1 MQFYLLQ
8 FNVSKPSKSRHL
20 KEQDILEL
28 IELANNFKSEDL
40 IEYRHENLF
49 PDKKVASIFCEPSTR
64 TKLSFEIA
72 ACNLGAKFID
82 FNIENSSIQKGETL
96 EDTIEAMMLMGID
109 LCILRHSDSTI
120 HDLAKAFPEMQFINA
135 GEGSTAHPSQAL
147 LDLMTIQE
155 SKDTFKDLKITIVGD
170 LDHSRV
176 VSSFLEAI
184 QIVGYKSITF
194 CGHPDLCKT
203 FLENPVGNFEPE
215 LNIALQ
221 DADVV
226 IALRIQN
233 ERLTEKLSISASDYV
248 ERYQINVDSL
258 QVASPDMILLHPGP
272 VNFGIELNKDV
283 SALENCKIKN
293 QIFNGVGMRMAIL
306 TKLFSQA

>member
-1 MQFYLLQ
+1 MSQNLL
-8 FNVSKPSKSRHL
+8 NLSHL

-28 IELANNFKSEDL
+28 IELANNFKSEGL

-96 EDTIEAMMLMGID
+96 ADTIEAMMLMGID
-109 LCILRHSDSTI
+109 LCILRHSDSAI
-120 HDLAKAFPEMQFINA
+120 HELAKAFPEMQFINA
-135 GEGSTAHPSQAL
+135 GEGSIAHPSQAL

-155 SKDTFKDLKITIVGD
+155 SKEAFKDLKITIVGD

-215 LNIALQ
+215 LNTALQ

>member
-1 MQFYLLQ
+1 MSQNLL
-8 FNVSKPSKSRHL
+8 NLSHL

-28 IELANNFKSEDL
+28 IELANNFKSEGL

-96 EDTIEAMMLMGID
+96 ADTIEAMMLMGID
-109 LCILRHSDSTI
+109 LCILRHSDSAI
-120 HDLAKAFPEMQFINA
+120 HELAKAFPEMQFINA
-135 GEGSTAHPSQAL
+135 GEGSIAHPSQAL

-155 SKDTFKDLKITIVGD
+155 SKEAFKDLKITIVGD

-272 VNFGIELNKDV
+272 VNFGIELNKEV
-283 SALENCKIKN
+283 SDLENCKIKN

>member
-1 MQFYLLQ
+1 MSQNLL
-8 FNVSKPSKSRHL
+8 NLAHL

-203 FLENPVGNFEPE
+203 YLENPVGNFEPE

>member
-1 MQFYLLQ
+1 MSQNLL
-8 FNVSKPSKSRHL
+8 NLAHL

-135 GEGSTAHPSQAL
+135 GEGSTGHPSQAL

-283 SALENCKIKN
+283 SDLENCKIKN

>member
-1 MQFYLLQ
+1 MSQNLL
-8 FNVSKPSKSRHL
+8 NLAHL

-28 IELANNFKSEDL
+28 MKLANNFKSEDL

-120 HDLAKAFPEMQFINA
+120 HDLAKAFPKMQFINA

-203 FLENPVGNFEPE
+203 FLENPIGNFEPE

>member
-1 MQFYLLQ
+1 MSQNLL
-8 FNVSKPSKSRHL
+8 NLAHL

-203 FLENPVGNFEPE
+203 FLENPIGNFEPE

-233 ERLTEKLSISASDYV
+233 ERLTEKPSISASDYV

>member
-1 MQFYLLQ
+1 MSHNLL
-8 FNVSKPSKSRHL
+8 NLTGST
-20 KEQDILEL
+20 EQDILEL
-28 IELANNFKSEDL
+28 IELANSFKSGDL
-40 IEYRHENLF
+40 HEYRHENLF

-82 FNIENSSIQKGETL
+82 FNIANSSIQKGETL

-135 GEGSTAHPSQAL
+135 GEGSIAHPSQAL

-203 FLENPVGNFEPE
+203 FLENPIGNFEPE

>member
-1 MQFYLLQ
+1 MSQNLL
-8 FNVSKPSKSRHL
+8 NLAHL

-28 IELANNFKSEDL
+28 MKLANNFKSEDL

-203 FLENPVGNFEPE
+203 YLENSVGNFEPE

>member
-1 MQFYLLQ
+1 MSQNLL
-8 FNVSKPSKSRHL
+8 NLAHL

-82 FNIENSSIQKGETL
+82 FNIANSSIQKGETL

>member
-1 MQFYLLQ
+1 MSQNLL
-8 FNVSKPSKSRHL
+8 NLGHL

-203 FLENPVGNFEPE
+203 FLENPIGNFEPE

-283 SALENCKIKN
+283 SALGNCKIKN

>member
-1 MQFYLLQ
+1 MSQNLL
-8 FNVSKPSKSRHL
+8 NLAHL

-28 IELANNFKSEDL
+28 MELANNFKSEDL

-96 EDTIEAMMLMGID
+96 EDTIEAMLLMGID
-109 LCILRHSDSTI
+109 LCILRHSDSII

-135 GEGSTAHPSQAL
+135 GEGSIAHPSQAL

-155 SKDTFKDLKITIVGD
+155 SKDTFKDLQITIVGD

>member
-1 MQFYLLQ
+1 MTKNLL
-8 FNVSKPSKSRHL
+8 NLNHL
-20 KEQDILEL
+20 TAQDIQEL
-28 IELANNFKSEDL
+28 IELANNFKSDDL
-40 IEYRHENLF
+40 IQYRHENLF

-82 FNIENSSIQKGETL
+82 FNIENSSIKKGETL

-109 LCILRHSDSTI
+109 LCVLRHSESVI
-120 HDLAKAFPEMQFINA
+120 HDLAKKFSGMQFINA
-135 GEGSTAHPSQAL
+135 GEGSIAHPSQAL
-147 LDLMTIQE
+147 LDLMTIKE
-155 SKDTFKDLKITIVGD
+155 SKDTFKNLKITIVGD

-203 FLENPVGNFEPE
+203 YLANQLGNYEPE
-215 LNIALQ
+215 LDIALQ

-226 IALRIQN
+226 IVLRIQN
-233 ERLTEKLSISASDYV
+233 ERLTEKLTVSAEDYI

-258 QVASPDMILLHPGP
+258 QVSSPEMILLHPGP
-272 VNFGIELNKDV
+272 VNFGIELNKEVAD
-283 SALENCKIKN
+283 LENCKIKN

-306 TKLFSQA
+306 TSLFSQA

>member
-1 MQFYLLQ
+1 MSQNLL
-8 FNVSKPSKSRHL
+8 NLSHL

-135 GEGSTAHPSQAL
+135 GEGSIAHPSQAL

-155 SKDTFKDLKITIVGD
+155 SKDTFKDLQITIVGD

-203 FLENPVGNFEPE
+203 FLENPIGNFEPE

>member
-1 MQFYLLQ
+1 MSQNLL
-8 FNVSKPSKSRHL
+8 NLAHL
-20 KEQDILEL
+20 KEQDILKL

-64 TKLSFEIA
+64 TKLSFEMA

-135 GEGSTAHPSQAL
+135 GEGSIAHPSQAL

-155 SKDTFKDLKITIVGD
+155 SKDTFKDLQITIVGD

-283 SALENCKIKN
+283 SALENCKVKN

>member
-1 MQFYLLQ
+1 MSQNLL
-8 FNVSKPSKSRHL
+8 NLAHL

-109 LCILRHSDSTI
+109 LCILRHSNSNI

-135 GEGSTAHPSQAL
+135 GEGSIAHPSQAL
-147 LDLMTIQE
+147 IDLMTIQE

-215 LNIALQ
+215 LNTALQ

>member
-1 MQFYLLQ
+1 MSHNLL
-8 FNVSKPSKSRHL
+8 NLAEL

-28 IELANNFKSEDL
+28 IELANNFKSEDS

-49 PDKKVASIFCEPSTR
+49 PDKKVASIFSEPSTR

-96 EDTIEAMMLMGID
+96 EDTIEAMMFMGVD
-109 LCILRHSDSTI
+109 LCILRHSESVI
-120 HDLAKAFPEMQFINA
+120 HDLAKQFSSMQFINA
-135 GEGSTAHPSQAL
+135 GEGSLAHPTQAL
-147 LDLMTIQE
+147 IDLMTIQE
-155 SKDTFKDLKITIVGD
+155 FHEEFKDLKITIVGD

-184 QIVGYKSITF
+184 KIVGYKSISF
-194 CGHPDLCKT
+194 CGHPDLCKNY
-203 FLENPVGNFEPE
+203 LENPIGNFEPE
-215 LNIALQ
+215 LETALQ

-226 IALRIQN
+226 MALRIQN
-233 ERLTEKLSISASDYV
+233 ERLSEKLTISASDYV
-248 ERYQINVDSL
+248 DRYQITSKSL
-258 QVASPDMILLHPGP
+258 QAASPEMILFHPGP
-272 VNFGIELNKDV
+272 VNYGIELHREV
-283 SALENCKIKN
+283 VELQNCKVKN

>member
-1 MQFYLLQ
+1 MSQNLL
-8 FNVSKPSKSRHL
+8 NLSHL

-28 IELANNFKSEDL
+28 IELANNFKSEGL

-109 LCILRHSDSTI
+109 LCILRHSDSAI
-120 HDLAKAFPEMQFINA
+120 HELAKAFPEMQFINA
-135 GEGSTAHPSQAL
+135 GEGSIAHPSQAL

-155 SKDTFKDLKITIVGD
+155 SKEAFKDLKITIVGD

>member
-1 MQFYLLQ
+1 MSQNLL
-8 FNVSKPSKSRHL
+8 NLAHL

-283 SALENCKIKN
+283 SDLENCKIKN

>member
-1 MQFYLLQ
+1 MSQNLL
-8 FNVSKPSKSRHL
+8 NLAHL

-28 IELANNFKSEDL
+28 IELANNFKSEGL

-109 LCILRHSDSTI
+109 LCILRHSDSVI

-135 GEGSTAHPSQAL
+135 GEGSIAHPSQAL

-155 SKDTFKDLKITIVGD
+155 SKEAFKDLKITIVGD

-184 QIVGYKSITF
+184 QIVGFKSITF

-215 LNIALQ
+215 LNTALQ

-272 VNFGIELNKDV
+272 VNFGIELNKEV
-283 SALENCKIKN
+283 SDLENCKIKN

-306 TKLFSQA
+306 TTLFSQA

>member
-1 MQFYLLQ
+1 MSQNLL
-8 FNVSKPSKSRHL
+8 NLAHL

-72 ACNLGAKFID
+72 AFNLGAKFID

-96 EDTIEAMMLMGID
+96 EDTIEAMILMGID
-109 LCILRHSDSTI
+109 LCILRHPDSTI

-176 VSSFLEAI
+176 VSTFLEAI

>member
-1 MQFYLLQ
+1 MSQNLL
-8 FNVSKPSKSRHL
+8 NLAHL

-120 HDLAKAFPEMQFINA
+120 HDLAKAFPKMQFINA

-203 FLENPVGNFEPE
+203 YLENPVGNFEPE

-283 SALENCKIKN
+283 STLENCKIKN

>member
-1 MQFYLLQ
+1 MSQNLL
-8 FNVSKPSKSRHL
+8 NLSHL

-96 EDTIEAMMLMGID
+96 EDTIEAMLLMGID

-248 ERYQINVDSL
+248 GRYQINVDSL

-283 SALENCKIKN
+283 SALENCKVKN

>member
-1 MQFYLLQ
+1 MSQNLL
-8 FNVSKPSKSRHL
+8 NLAHL

-135 GEGSTAHPSQAL
+135 GEGSIAHPSQAL
-147 LDLMTIQE
+147 IDLMTIQE